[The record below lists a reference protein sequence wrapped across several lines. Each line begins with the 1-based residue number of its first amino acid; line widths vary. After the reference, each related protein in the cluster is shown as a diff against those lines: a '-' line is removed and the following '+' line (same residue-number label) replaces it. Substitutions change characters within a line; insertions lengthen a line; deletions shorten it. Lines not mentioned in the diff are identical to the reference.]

1 MSNGIH
7 ESLLSLAVDISTLAP
22 LENNPRHGDVEAIM
36 ASYSEFGQI
45 KPIVVRPNSDGTS
58 TVIAGNHQLEAAKKL
73 GWDKIAVVKYNVD
86 DQRAIAFALADNRTM
101 ELGYTE
107 PELLNEVILELA
119 DVYPELMDGL
129 GWDEFSTAEIEQK
142 TIREDNRVIE
152 PGAGFIP
159 PVIINSS
166 GNGFTSGQNNFDD
179 YSGDENEDDD
189 DDSGYIENQTQ
200 QVNSGIDRN
209 AVSITQMDDGKQRI
223 DIKPGIDQNDAVT
236 RGSTTVSPGS
246 APQAVVQYT
255 IVFDNTAQQ
264 ARWYEFIKWLRSDPA
279 ISGITTAEKLIDF
292 IDQHIEI

>member
-7 ESLLSLAVDISTLAP
+7 ESLLSLAVDVDTLIP
-22 LENNPRHGDVEAIM
+22 LDNNPRRGDVAAIM
-36 ASYSEFGQI
+36 SSYKEFGQI
-45 KPIVVRPNSDGTS
+45 KPIVIRPNDDGTA
-58 TVIAGNHQLEAAKKL
+58 TVIAGNHQLQAAKKL
-73 GWDKIAVVKYNVD
+73 GWDKIAAVPYDVD
-86 DQRAIAFALADNRTM
+86 GERAIAFAIADNRTM

-119 DVYPELMDGL
+119 DVYPELMTGL

-142 TIREDNRVIE
+142 VIRQDNRIVE

-159 PVIINSS
+159 PVISDNS
-166 GNGFTSGQNNFDD
+166 GNGFTSGNTRFDKYED
-179 YSGDENEDDD
+179 YEDDEEID
-189 DDSGYIENQTQ
+189 EPI
-200 QVNSGIDRN
+200 VNRPPSLDRG
-209 AVSITQMDDGKQRI
+209 AVSVTQTDDGKQRI
-223 DIKPGIDQNDAVT
+223 DIRPGIDQNDAVI

-264 ARWYEFIKWLRSDPA
+264 ARWYEFIKWLRSDAA
-279 ISGITTAEKLIDF
+279 IVGTTTAEKLIDF

>member
-1 MSNGIH
+1 MANGIH
-7 ESLLSLAVDISTLAP
+7 ESLIDLAVDIDTLSP
-22 LENNPRHGDVEAIM
+22 LDNNPRRGDVNAIM
-36 ASYSEFGQI
+36 ASYAEFGQI

-73 GWDKIAVVKYNVD
+73 GWDKIAVVKYDVD

-107 PELLNEVILELA
+107 PELLNEVIIELA
-119 DVYPELMDGL
+119 DIYPELMDGL

-142 TIREDNRVIE
+142 TIRDDNRVIE
-152 PGAGFIP
+152 PGSGFLP
-159 PVIINSS
+159 PIIISDS
-166 GNGFTSGQNNFDD
+166 GNGFTSGVSQADSYDDDELDDD
-179 YSGDENEDDD
+179 YENDAPVARP
-189 DDSGYIENQTQ
+189 S
-200 QVNSGIDRN
+200 IDRN
-209 AVSITQMDDGKQRI
+209 AVSITQTDDGKQRI
-223 DIKPGIDQNDAVT
+223 DIKPGIDQNDAVI

-279 ISGITTAEKLIDF
+279 IVGTTTAEKLIDF